1 MRWTWSIERWR
12 KTSCGPAH
20 DVLMGT
26 HDVLMGTYDVL
37 AGTYDVLAGD
47 CPIGDIFG
55 EQSEPIDIR
64 SARFCS
70 HF

>member
-1 MRWTWSIERWR
+1 MIWTWSIERWR
-12 KTSCGPAH
+12 ETSCGPT
-20 DVLMGT
+20 L
-26 HDVLMGTYDVL
+26 DVL
-37 AGTYDVLAGD
+37 AGTHDMLAGD
-47 CPIGDIFG
+47 YRIGDVFG